1 LRGYLLDTN
10 HIDPLFRREPG
21 IVAKYNAVPQDW
33 QIRVSTITL
42 GEIEAGNLL
51 ADPPDAQRQDDLNR
65 FLNDYFISSA
75 LCVEVATRVDYAE
88 LLARIIENHPRPSH
102 NISLRKHLYQQG
114 VDINDLW
121 IVSIAREHGLT
132 VCTDDSMAVIRAAAY
147 DVAFDNWLIP

>member
-1 LRGYLLDTN
+1 MRGYLLDTN
-10 HIDPLFRREPG
+10 HVDPLFRKEPV
-21 IVAKYNAVPQDW
+21 IMARFNAVPQDQ
-33 QIRVSTITL
+33 QIRLSTITL

-65 FLNDYFISSA
+65 FLNDYFISTA
-75 LCVEVATRVDYAE
+75 LCVEVATRIDYAV
-88 LLARIIENHPRPSH
+88 LLARIIEKHPRPSH
-102 NISLRKHLYQQG
+102 SKKMRQHLYDLA

-132 VCTDDSMAVIRAAAY
+132 VCTEDGMAVIRAAAY